1 MQLSGEILLPSHL
14 LSGGLNLI
22 NAVAG
27 GFQESRQVGGLRL
40 PRLGG
45 DSQEFSLGLES
56 FIKEWSHGGHISSN
70 LAAAL

>member
-14 LSGGLNLI
+14 LSGCLNLI

-27 GFQESRQVGGLRL
+27 KLEESCQVGRL
-40 PRLGG
+40 WLFGLGG

-56 FIKEWSHGGHISSN
+56 LIKEWSYSGHITSN